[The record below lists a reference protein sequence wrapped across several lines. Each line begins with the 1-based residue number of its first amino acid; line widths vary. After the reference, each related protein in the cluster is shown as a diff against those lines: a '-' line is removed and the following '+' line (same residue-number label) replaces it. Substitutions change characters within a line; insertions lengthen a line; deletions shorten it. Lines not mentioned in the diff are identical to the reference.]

1 MKLEAQERVQKH
13 VRLARR
19 LELWWQVAAGPATS
33 GERLVDSDRRG
44 PTLRPRLAGIGNG
57 IFFLDAHSHTHP
69 MQPPCLDVY
78 HLHESEALRV
88 GISTTQYMHSVR

>member
-19 LELWWQVAAGPATS
+19 LELWRQVAAGPVSAWLIRTVAVRHS
-33 GERLVDSDRRG
+33 ALGLLAMASCSSTLIHTLIQCNLLAYLV
-44 PTLRPRLAGIGNG
+44 LR
-57 IFFLDAHSHTHP
+57 DA
-69 MQPPCLDVY
+69 Y

-88 GISTTQYMHSVR
+88 GISTKQYVHSVR